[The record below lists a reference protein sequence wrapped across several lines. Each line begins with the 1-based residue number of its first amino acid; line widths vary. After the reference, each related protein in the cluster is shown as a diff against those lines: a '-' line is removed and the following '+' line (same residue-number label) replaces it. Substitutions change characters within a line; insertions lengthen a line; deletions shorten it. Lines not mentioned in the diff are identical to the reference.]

1 MELMDVLDFI
11 DSNIWNIAF
20 VLIICVG
27 LYATIRLKG
36 LQMSSLKEMCRVTF
50 RRDSEHQEG
59 KLTPFQVFCMSMGSR
74 IGVGNITGPIMA
86 IVAGGPG
93 AIFWMWIFAGI
104 GMATSFLETVIAQ
117 IYKVPKENGG
127 YRGGPA
133 YTLFHGLGMKRLGML
148 AAFFMIMMYLVGFVS
163 GEVISMSEA
172 VQGAFNYEWTHLVFA
187 CILTAVTGLILIG
200 GVYRIADLS
209 VKIVPFMAIG
219 WFIICIASIVLSD
232 GGVINAFGM
241 IFEYAFNLPAVLGG
255 GFGTVI
261 VITGM
266 KRGVWSN
273 EAGIGTITNLSAMAH
288 VKHPVSQGYTQALG
302 VLIDTVVSTMTA
314 LVILSYADF
323 DAIYQQYLANGS
335 DSIPLLQ
342 FIFTEAI
349 GWVSPYVV
357 AVFMFVFAFTCL
369 ISDVVIGEGNLML
382 IKEGR
387 AANLA
392 MKGLLL
398 AVVFL
403 SCFFASDELTVFMDI
418 LLASCAFFSTFI
430 MIRLAGRGLEAY
442 RDYRRQKK
450 EGIEEPVFTKDCLS
464 DSTGVTEWD

>member
-1 MELMDVLDFI
+1 MDALGI
-11 DSNIWNIAF
+11 LGIIEENIWNIAF
-20 VLIICVG
+20 ILIICVG
-27 LYATIRLKG
+27 VYATVRLKG
-36 LQMSSLKEMCRVTF
+36 LQLTSLREQIRVTF
-50 RRDSEHQEG
+50 RRDPEHSDG

-74 IGVGNITGPIMA
+74 IGVGNITGPILA
-86 IVAGGPG
+86 IVTGGPG

-104 GMATSFLETVIAQ
+104 GMATSFLETIIGQ

-133 YTLFHGLGMKRLGML
+133 YTLMHGLGMKRLGMI
-148 AAFFMIMMYLVGFVS
+148 AAFVMILMYLVGFVS

-172 VQGAFNYEWTHLVFA
+172 VQGAFDYEWTKLVFA
-187 CILTAVTGLILIG
+187 IVLTVVTGVILVG

-209 VKIVPFMAIG
+209 VKIVPLMAVG
-219 WFIICIASIVLSD
+219 WFVICIASIILSD
-232 GGVINAFGM
+232 GGVLNAFGM
-241 IFEYAFNLPAVLGG
+241 IFEYAFNLPSVLGG
-255 GFGTVI
+255 GFGAVI

-273 EAGIGTITNLSAMAH
+273 EAGIGTITNLSSMAH
-288 VKHPVSQGYTQALG
+288 VKHPVTQGYTQAFG

-323 DAIYQQYLANGS
+323 EAIYQQYVAGGS

-349 GWVSPYVV
+349 GWVSPYMV

-382 IKEGR
+382 IKDSK
-387 AANLA
+387 ASNLA

-403 SCFFASDELTVFMDI
+403 SCFFASDELTVVMDI
-418 LLASCAFFSTFI
+418 LLATCAFFSTFI
-430 MIRLAGRGLEAY
+430 MLRLAKRGIEAY
-442 RDYRRQKK
+442 RDYRRQKE
-450 EGIEEPVFTKDCLS
+450 EGIEDPVFTKDCLS
-464 DSTGVTEWD
+464 DPTGVTEWD